1 MLFRKQPN
9 WVGIKLEN
17 QSYVYLI
24 KRLFVKYKLKLSVLT
39 IFRWI
44 PSWLYKRSGF
54 IVGYEV
60 LGIVLR
66 GVWWALF
73 LVFLLDFRIFVLF
86 VLIKYCKIGLR
97 EISLLSLLF
106 LYVLKVTNL

>member
-73 LVFLLDFRIFVLF
+73 LVFLLDLGFLF
-86 VLIKYCKIGLR
+86 C
-97 EISLLSLLF
+97 LF
-106 LYVLKVTNL
+106 LLNIARLGFVR